1 MHHSTPK
8 RVVHVHGETGGNRIM
23 REITCSKCQRL
34 LGEIEGN
41 VLDTKYEVET
51 TGRAVG
57 RYSEAYIICEC
68 GNKEEFIY

>member
-1 MHHSTPK
+1 
-8 RVVHVHGETGGNRIM
+8 M

-34 LGEIEGN
+34 LGKIEGN
-41 VLDTKYEVET
+41 ILDTKYEVET

-68 GNKEEFIY
+68 ENNEEFIYW